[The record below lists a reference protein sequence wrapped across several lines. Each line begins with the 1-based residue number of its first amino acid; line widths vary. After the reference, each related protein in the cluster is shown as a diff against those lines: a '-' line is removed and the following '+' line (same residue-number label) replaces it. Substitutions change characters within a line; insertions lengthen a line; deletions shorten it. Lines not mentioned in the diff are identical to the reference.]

1 MSTYK
6 NIKEINLNYK
16 RIKDF
21 DKDSLFLNF
30 YCFWCFTHF
39 FSMYNICLPTA
50 LSRLEKNIRK
60 KWVDVLPNVN
70 LVFERIRAK
79 DEQF

>member
-30 YCFWCFTHF
+30 YCFWCFPKTL
-39 FSMYNICLPTA
+39 YICLPTA